1 MFISRREI
9 TVVQVYLRSILQ
21 FVKSDDFGELA
32 YLVSMIQEDENLH
45 AAARKLLFSV
55 IDFFVKYNN
64 HED

>member
-1 MFISRREI
+1 MIIFRREL

-32 YLVSMIQEDENLH
+32 YLVNMIQEDENLH